1 MKEHTML
8 RIIWVIQL
16 SMVVLALVLIIN
28 EKYTWVPAILVS
40 FLVTLL
46 PSILKHSF
54 RVVLPVWLVLWIV
67 IALFLHSTGGAF
79 GFYDDLPFWDHVTH
93 AISASLIAALG
104 FVVVLTIDDFF
115 DSIYLP
121 RPFVAFFVLM
131 FGVAI
136 GVFWEVMEFSQDQLT
151 GTMLQYNLDD
161 TMWDL
166 FFDGTAS
173 LVVAVFS
180 YSYLKNKSAETFVKE
195 LGLAHAKKRVTKR
208 LRKP

>member
-1 MKEHTML
+1 MKEHTLL
-8 RIIWVIQL
+8 RIIWVLQL

-28 EKYTWVPAILVS
+28 DKFTWVPATVVS
-40 FLVTLL
+40 FLITLL
-46 PSILKHSF
+46 PSMLKHSL

-79 GFYDDLPFWDHVTH
+79 GFYDDIPFWDHITH
-93 AISASLIAALG
+93 AVSASLIAALG

-115 DSIYLP
+115 ESIYLP
-121 RPFVAFFVLM
+121 RPFVVFFVLM
-131 FGVAI
+131 FGMAI
-136 GVFWEVMEFSQDQLT
+136 GVFWEVMEFAQDRLT

-180 YSYLKNKSAETFVKE
+180 YSYLRNKSPEDFISE
-195 LGLAHAKKRVTKR
+195 MGLTHAKERVNRR
-208 LRKP
+208 LKSQ